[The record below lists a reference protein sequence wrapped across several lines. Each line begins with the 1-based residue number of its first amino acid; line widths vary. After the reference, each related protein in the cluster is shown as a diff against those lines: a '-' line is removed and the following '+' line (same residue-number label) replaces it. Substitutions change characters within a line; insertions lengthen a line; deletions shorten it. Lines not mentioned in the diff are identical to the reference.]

1 MNEQQMQQA
10 FLQYLMQETGAKTE
24 QELQQVIQRLGED
37 GLKKA
42 YAQFVQT
49 IQQTQ
54 VAKYG
59 AKLKYIKH
67 LRGICPEGTEM
78 KYYKVGGKLCKK
90 CIKKLEE
97 KDPIKQFKCGKK
109 FKPKK

>member
-10 FLQYLMQETGAKTE
+10 FLEYLMQETGAKTK
-24 QELQQVIQRLGED
+24 QELQQVIQKLGED

-42 YAQFVQT
+42 YAQFVQ
-49 IQQTQ
+49 QQVK

-59 AKLKYIKH
+59 AKLDYIRQ
-67 LRGICPEGTEM
+67 LRGACPEGTEM